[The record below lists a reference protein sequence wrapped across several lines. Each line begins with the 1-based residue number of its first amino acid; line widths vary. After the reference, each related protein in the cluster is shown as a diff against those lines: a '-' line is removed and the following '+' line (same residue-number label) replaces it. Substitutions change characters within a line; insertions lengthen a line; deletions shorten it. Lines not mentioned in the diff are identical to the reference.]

1 MLRISF
7 WKIFN
12 MNLQR
17 TKGKTRLKI
26 CIFNKTNH
34 IIPYPETE
42 GMGAS

>member
-12 MNLQR
+12 MNPQR
-17 TKGKTRLKI
+17 IKGKTRLKI

-42 GMGAS
+42 GAGVS